1 MTTFSIWNRL
11 KIFLMLLK
19 GVTNQCNSFFCYLQ
33 ASLCYVQNGSC
44 LKEYLSLRRKIY
56 IIIMKI
62 LYLAFFFLLCS
73 GGAAY
78 SEGAMKK
85 ELVSNVEFPQGYKDS
100 VTEMF
105 NPILWADVPDPDVI
119 RVGDEFYL
127 VSTTMHLMPGG
138 PIMRSKDLASWET
151 VSYIFNR
158 LTDSPKYN
166 MINGTVYGRGQWA
179 TSLRYHDGKFY
190 AMFAPND
197 NPGGNTYI
205 YTTEDPAKG
214 WKLLSRMRH
223 FHDSSFLFDD
233 DGRVYVFHDTGSITE
248 LRPDLKGVLQGGLD
262 TCVIRRD
269 AEETGLLEGSRA
281 IKHDGKYYLL
291 MVSWPINKPRRQVCF
306 RADRLCGPWEKKVI
320 LQDNFAGFPY
330 AGQGTI
336 VDDQKGNWYGVIF
349 QDRGAVGRVL
359 TVEPCHWIDG
369 WPMLGDVNG
378 KIPFVMKKVVSGQP
392 YHPFVVSDEFNE
404 GKAIHPVLDIHWQ
417 WNHNPVN
424 SAWSLT
430 DRPGY
435 LRLKT
440 CRIVN
445 NLFAAPNTL
454 SQRMEGPG
462 CSAVVKM
469 DVMHLKDGDHAG
481 FCAFNGDASLLT
493 VSKEGKRLVL
503 RRTDE
508 SVMLSDQ
515 DKKIE
520 NVDCKELDSVSLSTP
535 VIYLRIDADFRLHT
549 DKARLLYSLN
559 NKNWTPIGGIFQMK
573 YDYKRLFMG
582 TRYAIFCYAT
592 KNIGGYVDVDWFHYS
607 RLKP

>member
-1 MTTFSIWNRL
+1 
-11 KIFLMLLK
+11 
-19 GVTNQCNSFFCYLQ
+19 
-33 ASLCYVQNGSC
+33 
-44 LKEYLSLRRKIY
+44 
-56 IIIMKI
+56 MKI

-78 SEGAMKK
+78 SEEVTKK
-85 ELVSNVEFPQGYKDS
+85 DLVPNVEFPQGHKDS
-100 VTEMF
+100 VTDMF
-105 NPILWADVPDPDVI
+105 NPVLWADVPDPDVI

-151 VSYIFNR
+151 VSYLFDS

-166 MINGTVYGRGQWA
+166 MIDGTVYGRGQWA
-179 TSLRYHDGKFY
+179 TSLRYHNGKFY

-197 NPGGNTYI
+197 NMGGNTYI

-233 DGRVYVFHDTGSITE
+233 DGRVYVFHETGKITE
-248 LRPDLKGVLQGGLD
+248 LRPDLKGVLKGGLD

-269 AEETGLLEGSRA
+269 AEETGLLEGSRV

-291 MVSWPINKPRRQVCF
+291 MVSWPVNKPRRQVCF
-306 RADRLCGPWEKKVI
+306 RADHLCGPWEKKVI

-369 WPMLGDVNG
+369 WPILGDANG
-378 KIPFVMKKVVSGQP
+378 KIPFVMKKVVPGQP

-404 GKAIHPVLDIHWQ
+404 GKTRHPALDIHWQ

-445 NLFAAPNTL
+445 NLFAAPNTI
-454 SQRMEGPG
+454 SQRMEGPR

-469 DVMHLKDGDHAG
+469 DVMHLKDGDRAG

-493 VSKEGKRLVL
+493 VSREGKRLIL
-503 RRTDE
+503 RHTDE
-508 SVMLSDQ
+508 SVVLSNQ
-515 DKKIE
+515 NKKIE
-520 NVDCKELDSVSLSTP
+520 KVNYREFDSIPLHTHI
-535 VIYLRIDADFRLHT
+535 IYLRIDADFRLNT
-549 DKARLLYSLN
+549 DIAQLWYSLN
-559 NKNWTPIGGIFQMK
+559 NKNWKPLGDLFQMK

-592 KNIGGYVDVDWFHYS
+592 KNTGGYVDVDWFHYS